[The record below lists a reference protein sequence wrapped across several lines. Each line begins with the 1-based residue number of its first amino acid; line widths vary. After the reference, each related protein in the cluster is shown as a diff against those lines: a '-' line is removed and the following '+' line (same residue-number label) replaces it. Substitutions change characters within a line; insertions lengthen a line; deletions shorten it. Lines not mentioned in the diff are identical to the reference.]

1 MVLEQKVPQKETY
14 TQKNRVKSHEHF
26 QKIYENGQSYVDS
39 YGVFYVL
46 PSENGQ
52 CQLGTAVG
60 KKLGHAFLRNQI
72 KRRMREVFRK
82 EQNQLNRKVSIVWVA
97 RHRLAHAP
105 YGAYEKVFQR
115 LAKKAG
121 LL

>member
-1 MVLEQKVPQKETY
+1 MPGKETY
-14 TQKNRVKSHEHF
+14 IQKNRVKSHEHF
-26 QKIYENGQSYVDS
+26 QKIVENGQAYVDS
-39 YGVFYVL
+39 YGVFYIL

-82 EQNQLNRKVSIVWVA
+82 EQSLLKEKVSIVWVA
-97 RHRLAHAP
+97 RYRLAHAP